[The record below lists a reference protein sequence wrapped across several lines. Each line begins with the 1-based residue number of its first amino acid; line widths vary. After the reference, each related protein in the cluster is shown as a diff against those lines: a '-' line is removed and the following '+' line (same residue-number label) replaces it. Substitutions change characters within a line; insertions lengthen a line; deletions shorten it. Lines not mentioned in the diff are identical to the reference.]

1 VGNEWV
7 EGAAPAD
14 SVLKFNGYKAK
25 KTLVGKFGGSSPF
38 EIAMYFLS
46 DIIDHVVECTNLR
59 LGGSDN
65 DDDPLTVVEMYHW
78 IGFRLFMTIINFP
91 NTKIYFDED
100 VLSCFDIKLPNFSQ
114 ILSYDRY
121 CFINS
126 FLTFEQYDN
135 NISDA
140 EKSETDHAWKV
151 RTMTTMLKS
160 KCQAC
165 LPSPKQ
171 HLSLDEGMAMCTLR
185 RCPILHHVL
194 NKPIDTGFKFFM
206 LVDHDSKICIDF
218 NLADKVD
225 TADNCKHLPYGFVGH
240 QVMKLLQPLKGTGHI
255 IYVDNYYSSME
266 LAKAVKG
273 IGHGLI
279 GTMLLRKVPNL
290 IDLGGK
296 KPLTKGPR
304 QRGLVKMCHNADNSI
319 HLYGFMDT
327 AACYFIDTV
336 YGGKN
341 TCEIERRL
349 KQAQGKKLSMCV
361 PTAIREYNDHMGG
374 VDAFDQVRTGR
385 FSLDSGRRGRKWTM
399 RYFETIISI
408 ALTNVYNIVRVLN
421 RSTGEHMQLQIA
433 LCKSLLSAKKRLG
446 KGNVVAPPG
455 APGGRHELCATPPGS
470 MGMSDP
476 TGVRCYR
483 ACCRGCEN
491 LQDGKKRHD
500 RRTINFCK
508 QCLIPLH
515 VECFALYFFN

>member
-1 VGNEWV
+1 LYETPRARRHYCVIGQYTGVGNSQGTEFEVFFPALDTRFNMKMDWVHKHGSKTTPGEREVIDQECLDQWLLPDGAEPLWEEEEDPEVSNQVDQGKAPSISKPKRRPQRRLPKRGLDSDSDDSSVHSRSSNEADIEESTSTDVGNEWV

-65 DDDPLTVVEMYHW
+65 DDGPLTVVEMYHW

-140 EKSETDHAWKV
+140 EKSETDPAWKV

-194 NKPIDTGFKFFM
+194 NKPIDPIK
-206 LVDHDSKICIDF
+206 
-218 NLADKVD
+218 
-225 TADNCKHLPYGFVGH
+225 
-240 QVMKLLQPLKGTGHI
+240 
-255 IYVDNYYSSME
+255 
-266 LAKAVKG
+266 
-273 IGHGLI
+273 
-279 GTMLLRKVPNL
+279 
-290 IDLGGK
+290 
-296 KPLTKGPR
+296 
-304 QRGLVKMCHNADNSI
+304 
-319 HLYGFMDT
+319 
-327 AACYFIDTV
+327 
-336 YGGKN
+336 
-341 TCEIERRL
+341 
-349 KQAQGKKLSMCV
+349 
-361 PTAIREYNDHMGG
+361 
-374 VDAFDQVRTGR
+374 
-385 FSLDSGRRGRKWTM
+385 
-399 RYFETIISI
+399 
-408 ALTNVYNIVRVLN
+408 
-421 RSTGEHMQLQIA
+421 
-433 LCKSLLSAKKRLG
+433 
-446 KGNVVAPPG
+446 
-455 APGGRHELCATPPGS
+455 
-470 MGMSDP
+470 
-476 TGVRCYR
+476 
-483 ACCRGCEN
+483 
-491 LQDGKKRHD
+491 
-500 RRTINFCK
+500 
-508 QCLIPLH
+508 LIPLTI
-515 VECFALYFFN
+515 VSIYRMDLLAIK